1 MLRRRLRYIASTPR
15 ANGNTSQRSTE
26 RRPNCGSSGQCSEIT
41 CIWWTENYRKWED
54 RMYPGYQPKP
64 DDVFYAV
71 GYTTRDISDNTH
83 FHLHRIS
90 DRVRMEN
97 ENLWR
102 QLGPLVHAMQS
113 GKVKREFVE
122 VLSVDPFLGNYE
134 MPYTG
139 PHKEIFLS
147 IEYLSDA
154 AFRLCREYGI
164 RHPAVIEKVKR
175 ADIPGNHGITLRT
188 VHYSRI

>member
-1 MLRRRLRYIASTPR
+1 MLAGPLSCVGWCSHADARIFLKGR
-15 ANGNTSQRSTE
+15 NGCIQAIS
-26 RRPNCGSSGQCSEIT
+26 PNRTMCSMLWAIPPETFRI
-41 CIWWTENYRKWED
+41 
-54 RMYPGYQPKP
+54 
-64 DDVFYAV
+64 
-71 GYTTRDISDNTH
+71 NTH
-83 FHLHRIS
+83 FRLHGIS

-97 ENLWR
+97 ENLLR
-102 QLGPLVHAMQS
+102 QLGPLVAAMQS

-122 VLSVDPFLGNYE
+122 VLSVDPFLGDYE

-139 PHKEIFLS
+139 PNKEMFLS

-154 AFRLCREYGI
+154 AFHLCREYGI

>member
-1 MLRRRLRYIASTPR
+1 MQDAIPW
-15 ANGNTSQRSTE
+15 
-26 RRPNCGSSGQCSEIT
+26 CSHADARILLKSE
-41 CIWWTENYRKWED
+41 E

-64 DDVFYAV
+64 DDVFHAV

-83 FHLHRIS
+83 FHLHGIS

-102 QLGPLVHAMQS
+102 QLGPLVRAMQS

-139 PHKEIFLS
+139 PNKEMFLS

-154 AFRLCREYGI
+154 ALRLCSEYGI
-164 RHPAVIEKVKR
+164 RHPAVIEQVKR

>member
-1 MLRRRLRYIASTPR
+1 
-15 ANGNTSQRSTE
+15 
-26 RRPNCGSSGQCSEIT
+26 
-41 CIWWTENYRKWED
+41 
-54 RMYPGYQPKP
+54 
-64 DDVFYAV
+64 
-71 GYTTRDISDNTH
+71 
-83 FHLHRIS
+83 
-90 DRVRMEN
+90 MEN

-102 QLGPLVHAMQS
+102 QLGPLVRAMQS

-134 MPYTG
+134 IPYTG
-139 PHKEIFLS
+139 PNKEMFLS

-154 AFRLCREYGI
+154 AFRLCLEYGI

>member
-1 MLRRRLRYIASTPR
+1 
-15 ANGNTSQRSTE
+15 
-26 RRPNCGSSGQCSEIT
+26 
-41 CIWWTENYRKWED
+41 
-54 RMYPGYQPKP
+54 MYPGYQPKP
-64 DDVFYAV
+64 DDVFHAV

-83 FHLHRIS
+83 FRLHGIS

-102 QLGPLVHAMQS
+102 QLGPLVRAMQS
-113 GKVKREFVE
+113 GQVKREFVE

-139 PHKEIFLS
+139 QNQEMFLS

-164 RHPAVIEKVKR
+164 RHPAVACAGTDCGR
-175 ADIPGNHGITLRT
+175 ALCWQPART
-188 VHYSRI
+188 ST

>member
-1 MLRRRLRYIASTPR
+1 
-15 ANGNTSQRSTE
+15 
-26 RRPNCGSSGQCSEIT
+26 
-41 CIWWTENYRKWED
+41 
-54 RMYPGYQPKP
+54 MYPGYQPKP
-64 DDVFYAV
+64 DDVFHAV
-71 GYTTRDISDNTH
+71 GYTTRDVSENTH
-83 FHLHRIS
+83 FRLHGIS

-97 ENLWR
+97 ENLLR
-102 QLGPLVHAMQS
+102 QLGPLVAAMQS

-122 VLSVDPFLGNYE
+122 VLSVDPFLGDYE

-139 PHKEIFLS
+139 PNNEMFLS

-154 AFRLCREYGI
+154 AFHLCREYGI

>member
-1 MLRRRLRYIASTPR
+1 
-15 ANGNTSQRSTE
+15 
-26 RRPNCGSSGQCSEIT
+26 
-41 CIWWTENYRKWED
+41 
-54 RMYPGYQPKP
+54 
-64 DDVFYAV
+64 
-71 GYTTRDISDNTH
+71 
-83 FHLHRIS
+83 
-90 DRVRMEN
+90 
-97 ENLWR
+97 
-102 QLGPLVHAMQS
+102 MQS

-122 VLSVDPFLGNYE
+122 VLSIDPFLGDHE

-139 PHKEIFLS
+139 PNKEMFLS

-188 VHYSRI
+188 VQVQPNLKPALRPSLTCECPTG

>member
-1 MLRRRLRYIASTPR
+1 
-15 ANGNTSQRSTE
+15 
-26 RRPNCGSSGQCSEIT
+26 
-41 CIWWTENYRKWED
+41 
-54 RMYPGYQPKP
+54 MYPGYQPKP
-64 DDVFYAV
+64 DDVFHAV
-71 GYTTRDISDNTH
+71 GYTIRDISDNTH
-83 FHLHRIS
+83 FRLHGIS

-102 QLGPLVHAMQS
+102 QLGPLVRAMQS

-139 PHKEIFLS
+139 PNKEMFLS

-164 RHPAVIEKVKR
+164 RHPAVIENVKR

>member
-1 MLRRRLRYIASTPR
+1 
-15 ANGNTSQRSTE
+15 
-26 RRPNCGSSGQCSEIT
+26 
-41 CIWWTENYRKWED
+41 
-54 RMYPGYQPKP
+54 MYPGYQPKP
-64 DDVFYAV
+64 DDVFHAV

-83 FHLHRIS
+83 FHLHGIS

-102 QLGPLVHAMQS
+102 QLGPLVRAMQS

-139 PHKEIFLS
+139 PHKEMFLS

-154 AFRLCREYGI
+154 AFRLCGEYGI
-164 RHPAVIEKVKR
+164 RHPTVIEKVKR
-175 ADIPGNHGITLRT
+175 ADIPGNHGVSLRT
-188 VHYSRI
+188 FHYSRI

>member
-1 MLRRRLRYIASTPR
+1 
-15 ANGNTSQRSTE
+15 
-26 RRPNCGSSGQCSEIT
+26 
-41 CIWWTENYRKWED
+41 
-54 RMYPGYQPKP
+54 MYPGYQPKP
-64 DDVFYAV
+64 DDVFHAV

-83 FHLHRIS
+83 FHLHGIS

-102 QLGPLVHAMQS
+102 QLGPLVRAMQS

-134 MPYTG
+134 MPYAG
-139 PHKEIFLS
+139 PHKEMFLS

-154 AFRLCREYGI
+154 AFRLCERVWDTAPGRDREGQ
-164 RHPAVIEKVKR
+164 K
-175 ADIPGNHGITLRT
+175 
-188 VHYSRI
+188 S

>member
-1 MLRRRLRYIASTPR
+1 
-15 ANGNTSQRSTE
+15 
-26 RRPNCGSSGQCSEIT
+26 
-41 CIWWTENYRKWED
+41 
-54 RMYPGYQPKP
+54 MYPGYQPKP
-64 DDVFYAV
+64 DDVFHAV

-83 FHLHRIS
+83 F
-90 DRVRMEN
+90 
-97 ENLWR
+97 
-102 QLGPLVHAMQS
+102 
-113 GKVKREFVE
+113 
-122 VLSVDPFLGNYE
+122 
-134 MPYTG
+134 PYTG
-139 PHKEIFLS
+139 PNKEMFLS